1 MTNFTSLET
10 TPKLLVVATG
20 NPGKVLEMQEYMAD
34 LELQLQLKPKDLEV
48 EETGKTF
55 LANACLKA
63 SEVAKAT
70 KKWAIADDSGL
81 VVNALDGRPGIY
93 SARYAPTVA
102 EQIERVLREL
112 GDNPERLAQFV
123 CALAIARP
131 DGTIALK
138 TEGICH
144 GEILYSPRGNGGFGY
159 DPIFYLPSQKKTFAE
174 ISPETKRSL
183 SHRGQAFQILLPQI
197 KAIFT

>member
-1 MTNFTSLET
+1 M
-10 TPKLLVVATG
+10 
-20 NPGKVLEMQEYMAD
+20 
-34 LELQLQLKPKDLEV
+34 
-48 EETGKTF
+48 
-55 LANACLKA
+55 
-63 SEVAKAT
+63 
-70 KKWAIADDSGL
+70 
-81 VVNALDGRPGIY
+81 
-93 SARYAPTVA
+93 
-102 EQIERVLREL
+102 REL